1 MVTRHTITHADELYA
16 GNAFLGGYSPDG
28 RRGIKMTHLY
38 AHEFLSTAGVPA
50 IAGDPDGFT
59 CIIPTDVTAW
69 TVAGVQLLPL
79 MSGPLVSSV
88 GATVA
93 NFDVPRN
100 VRWSACN
107 AVTALHLKVEGLDVY
122 GEPMAET
129 IRGLG
134 AGIAASG
141 KRCFKTIN
149 SITLCGAWAGASRV
163 IIGTG
168 NKLGLPFHL
177 ADVGKLI
184 SVSKA
189 GYSFV
194 PSGATGEAIYTISIG
209 ASSATTMTSSG
220 GQPDARGFIKFISPA
235 PDGSIR
241 FTALMIV
248 DHSTTRKAFG
258 PPQVS
263 ACTAAL

>member
-1 MVTRHTITHADELYA
+1 MTTRHTISHADELYV
-16 GNAFLGGYSPDG
+16 GNAYQGGYSPDG

-59 CIIPTDVTAW
+59 CCIPTAATAW
-69 TVAGVQLLPL
+69 TITGANLLLL

-93 NFDVPRN
+93 NLDVPRN
-100 VRWSACN
+100 IRWSACN
-107 AVTALHLKVEGLDVY
+107 NVTAIHLKVQGRDVY

-129 IRGLG
+129 IRGLA
-134 AGIAASG
+134 AGTVACG
-141 KRCFKTIN
+141 MRCFKKIDSI
-149 SITLCGAWAGASRV
+149 SITGAWAGASIV

-168 NKLGLPFHL
+168 NRLGLPFHL
-177 ADVGKLI
+177 ADKGKLI
-184 SVSKA
+184 SVSED
-189 GYSFV
+189 GYAFV
-194 PSGATGEAIYTISIG
+194 PSGATGESIYTVHIG

-220 GQPDARGFIKFISPA
+220 GQPDARGAIKFLSPA
-235 PDGSIR
+235 PNGTIR
-241 FTALMIV
+241 LTALMVI
-248 DHSTTRKAFG
+248 DHSTQRKAFG

-263 ACTAAL
+263 LCTSAV

>member
-1 MVTRHTITHADELYA
+1 MTTRHTITHADEIYV
-16 GNAFLGGYSPDG
+16 GNAFQGGYSPDG

-59 CIIPTDVTAW
+59 CCIPTAATAW
-69 TVAGVQLLPL
+69 TIAGAELLVL

-100 VRWSACN
+100 IRWSACN
-107 AVTALHLKVEGLDVY
+107 AVTALYLKVEGRDIY
-122 GEPMAET
+122 GEPMAEN

-134 AGIAASG
+134 AGVVASG
-141 KRCFKTIN
+141 MKCFKAID
-149 SITLCGAWAGASRV
+149 SITMCGAWAGASIV

-177 ADVGKLI
+177 ADVGKLV
-184 SVSKA
+184 SVTIA
-189 GYSFV
+189 GHTA
-194 PSGATGEAIYTISIG
+194 SGTTGSYLVRAG
-209 ASSATTMTSSG
+209 ASSATTMTSCG
-220 GQPDARGFIKFISPA
+220 GMPDARGFIKFISPA
-235 PDGSIR
+235 LNGTIR
-241 FTALMIV
+241 FTALMMV
-248 DHSTTRKAFG
+248 DHTTRRKAFG

-263 ACTAAL
+263 ACSGAV